1 MVLSLC
7 ERRTSFFVPDIPL
20 ENSGDSYLF
29 LTGFISSVSSFS
41 SIDHLLCCYVQFFV
55 LFHLTFHLLN
65 NPSANVFVF
74 GDFNVHHE
82 DWLTYFGRTE
92 RLGELCYNFFY
103 LKWLTFLL
111 ESLTDSQ
118 RPALLDLSI
127 SSDDSICFAMIF
139 SLLENSD
146 QVVVPVS
153 IDIPINISLHSL

>member
-41 SIDHLLCCYVQFFV
+41 SIDHLLGCYVQFFV

-92 RLGELCYNFFY
+92 RLGELCYNF
-103 LKWLTFLL
+103 
-111 ESLTDSQ
+111 
-118 RPALLDLSI
+118 SI
-127 SSDDSICFAMIF
+127 S
-139 SLLENSD
+139 NG
-146 QVVVPVS
+146 
-153 IDIPINISLHSL
+153 